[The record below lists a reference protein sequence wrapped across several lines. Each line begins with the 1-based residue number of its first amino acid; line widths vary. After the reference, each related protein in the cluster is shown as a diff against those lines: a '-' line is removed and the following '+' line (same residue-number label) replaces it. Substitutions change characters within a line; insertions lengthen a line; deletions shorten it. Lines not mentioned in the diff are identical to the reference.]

1 MSEEKLIEING
12 KSILP
17 NAITLTA
24 LLSGFFAITK
34 AISGEFE
41 TASMWIFAAMFF
53 DGMDG
58 RVARWTNGQSS
69 IGEQLDSL
77 ADMVSFGVA
86 PALIA
91 YMWQLKS
98 FGKIG
103 YAIAFIYCAC
113 AALRLALF
121 NTLIGK
127 IDKRW
132 FIGVPSPT
140 AAGLVAGLV
149 WLHHGYERLP
159 YINYLALAITLF
171 AGLSMIV
178 QIKFWSFKEIVMLK
192 SAPFSIMYPVIL
204 ILLLLI
210 LLPSLTLF
218 SIFFLYSLSGYI
230 IWIWKRLHK
239 NTNHTAPVV
248 NEIIEDNEEE

>member
-1 MSEEKLIEING
+1 MNEEKLIEING

-86 PALIA
+86 PALVA
-91 YMWQLKS
+91 YMWQLHQ
-98 FGKIG
+98 FGRIG
-103 YAIAFIYCAC
+103 YSVAFIFCAC

-127 IDKRW
+127 VDKRW

-140 AAGLVAGLV
+140 AAALVAGLV
-149 WLHHGYERLP
+149 WVHHGYERLP
-159 YINYLALAITLF
+159 YIEYIALGITLF
-171 AGLSMIV
+171 AGISMVV
-178 QIKFWSFKEIVMLK
+178 QIPFWSFKELGMQKTVPL
-192 SAPFSIMYPVIL
+192 FVLVLVIFLLLVLSWQPSL
-204 ILLLLI
+204 IL
-210 LLPSLTLF
+210 F
-218 SIFFLYSLSGYI
+218 CFFLTYSLSGYVM
-230 IWIWKRLHK
+230 WIARRLRRRRRS
-239 NTNHTAPVV
+239 
-248 NEIIEDNEEE
+248 